1 MVRKVYFLKKNI
13 LLYIFIKGSLSS
25 NDEIFQSIVLWYQ
38 VTLVSITCIKL
49 KKRWLLKVR

>member
-1 MVRKVYFLKKNI
+1 MVRKVYFFKNI